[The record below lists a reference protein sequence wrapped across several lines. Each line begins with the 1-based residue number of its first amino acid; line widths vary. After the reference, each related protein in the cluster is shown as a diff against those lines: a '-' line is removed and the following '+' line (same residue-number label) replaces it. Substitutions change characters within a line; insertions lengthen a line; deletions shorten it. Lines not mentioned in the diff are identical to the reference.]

1 MKILEY
7 SVLVIFDKNTD
18 TIEPTDTL
26 KEYLLARGYKRVSSF
41 HDKSDAYAYAY
52 AYLGMEPQAMAKSET
67 DIDGANLL
75 KKRLLRLFRKVTIS
89 HGDFPQVLMMISPS
103 NATTVH
109 AGRGKARTKNV

>member
-52 AYLGMEPQAMAKSET
+52 LGMEPQAMAKSET

-89 HGDFPQVLMMISPS
+89 HSEFPQVLMMISPS

-109 AGRGKARTKNV
+109 AGRGKPRTKDV